1 MNLID
6 IAWMPIVALINGL
19 QTLFLRHQ
27 GVYKFLLVNQLE
39 GFRWHVSKHRAARLA
54 DKAIRGVPAYADYYK
69 DLEGKRITS
78 SNFNLIPATD
88 KESYVKKYRLEDRVW
103 GGKLPSRGVTVDESS
118 GSTGSPTN
126 WVRGWD
132 ERMNTK
138 ELLQLSFHSTFG
150 KGEIFAFNAFVLG
163 AWATGM
169 IVSQSLGE
177 VCIMKSTGSD
187 AQKILDTMKYFGK
200 GYNYVI
206 MGYPP
211 FLKSLIDDNEFNWT
225 GYNVDAI
232 YGGEAIT
239 EQLRDYLSQT
249 FGKVIGSYGASDL
262 EVNIGYENDLT
273 IAVRKALLEDPNL
286 RKELVKDFGSL
297 PSVFQYNP
305 LGYYVETNEDNELL
319 FTINRTA
326 NITPKVR
333 YNIHDIGYKMRYKEV
348 EKALIRAG
356 RMDIIENIKKDGKR
370 VLNLPFLFH
379 YGRSDMSINYF
390 GAKVTPEGIRQALN
404 AIPELSPHL
413 QSFQGFNAENKHKDT
428 LMVICVELAR
438 GAPVDTFNA
447 KDLANQF
454 SEELGKLNGDFYKML
469 STAKEHLR
477 PEIRLYEH
485 ETGPFAGGHKKIK
498 HSYVATAIQY
508 DDIPS

>member
-1 MNLID
+1 MSLLD
-6 IAWMPIVALINGL
+6 LAWLPMVVITNSL
-19 QTLFLRHQ
+19 QKLFLRHQ
-27 GVYKFLLVNQLE
+27 NAYKFLLIGWLE
-39 GFRWHVSKHRAARLA
+39 SFRWHISKQRAASLA
-54 DKAIRGVPAYADYYK
+54 RKACRKVPAYADYYK
-69 DLEGKRITS
+69 KAGHKGFGASKFES
-78 SNFNLIPATD
+78 VPVTD
-88 KESYVKKYRLEDRVW
+88 KESYVKKYRIEDRSW
-103 GGKLPSRGVTVDESS
+103 GGKLPSHGVTVDESS

-138 ELLQLSFHSTFG
+138 ELLQLSFHNTFG
-150 KGEIFAFNAFVLG
+150 RDEIFAFNAFVLG

-177 VCIMKSTGSD
+177 ICIMKSTGSD

-200 GYNYVI
+200 DYHYVI

-211 FLKSLIDDNEFNWT
+211 FLKSLIDDNDFDWSA
-225 GYNVDAI
+225 YKVDAI

-239 EQLRDYLSQT
+239 EQLRDYLGKT
-249 FGKVIGSYGASDL
+249 FGQVIGSYGASDL
-262 EVNIGYENDLT
+262 EINIGYENDFT
-273 IAVRKALLEDPNL
+273 IALRKALLTDEKL

-305 LGYYVETNEDNELL
+305 LAYYVEANEKNELL
-319 FTINRTA
+319 FTINRAA
-326 NITPKVR
+326 NITPKIR
-333 YNIHDIGYKMRYKEV
+333 YNIHDIGYNMRFTEV
-348 EKALIRAG
+348 KKILKRCG
-356 RMDIIENIKKDGKR
+356 RMDIVVAAKKDGR
-370 VLNLPFLFH
+370 RLVNLPLIFH

-404 AIPELSPHL
+404 AIPELSPYIE
-413 QSFQGFNAENKHKDT
+413 SFQGCNAENAHKDT
-428 LMVICVELAR
+428 LMVICVELAKSKLVS
-438 GAPVDTFNA
+438 AYIP
-447 KDLANQF
+447 KDIADRF

-477 PEIRLYEH
+477 PEVRLYEH
-485 ETGPFAGGHKKIK
+485 GTGPFKDGHKKIK

-508 DDIPS
+508 DDIPV